1 MSIKVLEVT
10 GLDYAVQEAIALLSN
25 EGYVSDSYVSD
36 SYWTYIENPETLNR
50 AKFEFF
56 LGDKDKELIMGLPAY
71 ETHKVLRYIVVYVKY
86 NNGRIGITNY
96 NELLDATFETCF
108 DIISQLPYKE
118 LIGVV

>member
-10 GLDYAVQEAIALLSN
+10 GLDYAVQEAIALSGN
-25 EGYVSDSYVSD
+25 EGYVSD

-56 LGDKDKELIMGLPAY
+56 LGDKDKELMLSLPLINKN
-71 ETHKVLRYIVVYVKY
+71 TILRFISIFYMTIDKHIAKTSYYALQGQTSK
-86 NNGRIGITNY
+86 
-96 NELLDATFETCF
+96 ESL

-118 LIGVV
+118 LILGVI